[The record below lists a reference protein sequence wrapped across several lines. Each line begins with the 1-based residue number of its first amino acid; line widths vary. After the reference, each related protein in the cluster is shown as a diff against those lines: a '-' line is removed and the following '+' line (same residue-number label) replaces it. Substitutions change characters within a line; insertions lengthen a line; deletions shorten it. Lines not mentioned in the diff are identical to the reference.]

1 MKGKWFQIV
10 SLALNAV
17 LLIALLMTRAEL
29 VDTQTILKSQL
40 DGIAWRLSDM
50 DNQITDLSAKQREQT
65 ENLADF
71 SLEPTGLDSE
81 NHTLQ
86 ADMKITLRRWT
97 ADTAVTLLIT
107 QNGQT
112 AEQPMTGA
120 DGVFATPV
128 GLPVEQTGEVSFAV
142 RITTGGQTSREEVT
156 GYSDI
161 AMLLPLVSLG
171 NGSVAGPSY
180 RKESACME
188 IGLDVELEKQYGAK
202 VIDPVFQ
209 VLKNGDVVQEIPAKL
224 LEESIAYSDPD
235 KEYYA
240 PDTAENKLEIPCQPS
255 DTVEIHLLCR
265 DSFGLAYDFTT
276 YSYEIGEDGIIEQVV
291 WPVTDYNVEVSWD

>member
-71 SLEPTGLDSE
+71 SLEPIGLDSE

-97 ADTAVTLLIT
+97 VDTAVTLLIT

-112 AEQPMTGA
+112 AELPMTGT

-128 GLPVEQTGEVSFAV
+128 GLPVEQTREVSFAMN
-142 RITTGGQTSREEVT
+142 ITDGGQTSREEIA

-161 AMLLPLVSLG
+161 AMLLPLVSIG
-171 NGSVAGPSY
+171 NGSVTGPSY
-180 RKESACME
+180 EKETACME
-188 IGLDVELEKQYGAK
+188 IDFDVGLEKQYGAEA
-202 VIDPVFQ
+202 VNPVFQ
-209 VLKNGDVVQEIPAKL
+209 IRKNGKVVQEVSAKIS
-224 LEESIAYSDPD
+224 EQVPSNNPPED
-235 KEYYA
+235 YYA

-276 YSYEIGEDGIIEQVV
+276 YSYEIGEDGIIEQQV

>member
-71 SLEPTGLDSE
+71 SFEPTGLDPE
-81 NHTLQ
+81 THTLQ
-86 ADMKITLRRWT
+86 ADMRITLRRWT

-112 AEQPMTGA
+112 AELPMTGT

-128 GLPVEQTGEVSFAV
+128 GLPVEQTGEVSFAAN
-142 RITTGGQTSREEVT
+142 ITAGGQTSREEVT
-156 GYSDI
+156 SYSDL
-161 AMLLPLVSLG
+161 AMLLPLVSIG
-171 NGSVAGPSY
+171 NGSVTGPSY
-180 RKESACME
+180 EKETACME
-188 IGLDVELEKQYGAK
+188 IDFDVGLEKQYGAEA
-202 VIDPVFQ
+202 VNPVFQ
-209 VLKNGDVVQEIPAKL
+209 IRKNGKAVQEVSAKIS
-224 LEESIAYSDPD
+224 EQVPSNNPPED
-235 KEYYA
+235 YYA

-276 YSYEIGEDGIIEQVV
+276 YSYEIGEDGIIEQQV

>member
-97 ADTAVTLLIT
+97 ADTEVTLLVT
-107 QNGQT
+107 QSGQT
-112 AEQPMTGA
+112 TEQPMTGA
-120 DGVFATPV
+120 DGVFTAPV
-128 GLPVEQTGEVSFAV
+128 SLPVEQTGEVSFAV
-142 RITTGGQTSREEVT
+142 NITDGGQTSREEVT

-161 AMLLPLVSLG
+161 AMLLPLVSIG
-171 NGSVAGPSY
+171 NGSVTGPSY
-180 RKESACME
+180 EKETACME
-188 IGLDVELEKQYGAK
+188 IDFDVGLEKQYGAEA
-202 VIDPVFQ
+202 VNPVFQ
-209 VLKNGDVVQEIPAKL
+209 IRKNGKAVQEVSAKIS
-224 LEESIAYSDPD
+224 EQVPSNNPPED
-235 KEYYA
+235 YYA

>member
-97 ADTAVTLLIT
+97 ADTAVTLLAT
-107 QNGQT
+107 QNGRT

-120 DGVFATPV
+120 DGVFTAPV
-128 GLPVEQTGEVSFAV
+128 SLPVEQTGGVTFAV

-240 PDTAENKLEIPCQPS
+240 PDAAENKLEIPCQS
-255 DTVEIHLLCR
+255 DTIEIHLLCQ
-265 DSFGLAYDFTT
+265 DSFGLSYDFTVRT
-276 YSYEIGEDGIIEQVV
+276 YEIGTNGDIAEIQ
-291 WPVTDYNVEVSWD
+291 PVTDYNVEVSWD

>member
-17 LLIALLMTRAEL
+17 LLIALLITRAEL

-97 ADTAVTLLIT
+97 ADTAVTLLAT

-112 AEQPMTGA
+112 AELPMTGT

-161 AMLLPLVSLG
+161 AMLLPLVSIG
-171 NGSVAGPSY
+171 NGSVTGPSY
-180 RKESACME
+180 EKEAACME
-188 IGLDVELEKQYGAK
+188 IDFDVGLEKQYGAEA
-202 VIDPVFQ
+202 VNPVFQ
-209 VLKNGDVVQEIPAKL
+209 IRKNGKAVQEVSAKIS
-224 LEESIAYSDPD
+224 EQVPSNNPPED
-235 KEYYA
+235 YYA

-276 YSYEIGEDGIIEQVV
+276 YSYEIGEDGIIEQIV

>member
-112 AEQPMTGA
+112 AELPMTGT

-142 RITTGGQTSREEVT
+142 NITDGGQTSREEIA

-161 AMLLPLVSLG
+161 AMLLPLVSIG

-188 IGLDVELEKQYGAK
+188 IDFDVGLEKQYGAEA
-202 VIDPVFQ
+202 VNPVFQ
-209 VLKNGDVVQEIPAKL
+209 IRKNGKAVQEVSAKIS
-224 LEESIAYSDPD
+224 EQVPSNNPPED
-235 KEYYA
+235 YYA

>member
-29 VDTQTILKSQL
+29 ADTQNSLKNQL
-40 DGIAWRLSDM
+40 DSVAWRLM
-50 DNQITDLSAKQREQT
+50 DVQDQITDLSVRQRKQT
-65 ENLADF
+65 ESLAVF
-71 SLEPTGLDSE
+71 SFEPTGLDPE
-81 NHTLQ
+81 THTLQ
-86 ADMKITLRRWT
+86 ADMRITLRRWT
-97 ADTAVTLLIT
+97 ANTAVTLLIT

-112 AEQPMTGA
+112 AELPMTGT

-142 RITTGGQTSREEVT
+142 NITDGGQTSREEIA

-161 AMLLPLVSLG
+161 AMLLPLVSIG
-171 NGSVAGPSY
+171 NGSVTGPSY
-180 RKESACME
+180 EKETACME
-188 IGLDVELEKQYGAK
+188 IDFDVGLEKQYGAEA
-202 VIDPVFQ
+202 VNPVFQ
-209 VLKNGDVVQEIPAKL
+209 IRKNGKAVQEVSAKIS
-224 LEESIAYSDPD
+224 EQVPSNNPPED
-235 KEYYA
+235 YYA

-265 DSFGLAYDFTT
+265 DSFVLAYDFTT

>member
-17 LLIALLMTRAEL
+17 LLIALFATRAEL

-97 ADTAVTLLIT
+97 ADTAVTLLAT
-107 QNGQT
+107 QNGRT
-112 AEQPMTGA
+112 AEQPMTGT
-120 DGVFATPV
+120 DGVFTAPV
-128 GLPVEQTGEVSFAV
+128 ELPVEQTGEVSFAV
-142 RITTGGQTSREEVT
+142 NITAGGQTSREEVT
-156 GYSDI
+156 SYSDL

-240 PDTAENKLEIPCQPS
+240 PDAVDEKLEIPCQS
-255 DTVEIHLLCR
+255 DTIEIHLLCQ
-265 DSFGLAYDFTT
+265 DSFGLSYDFTVRT
-276 YSYEIGEDGIIEQVV
+276 YEIGTNGDIAEIQ
-291 WPVTDYNVEVSWD
+291 PVTDYNVEVSWD

>member
-81 NHTLQ
+81 THTLQ
-86 ADMKITLRRWT
+86 ADMRITLRRWT
-97 ADTAVTLLIT
+97 ANTAVTLLIT

-112 AEQPMTGA
+112 AELPMTGT

-128 GLPVEQTGEVSFAV
+128 GLPVEQTGEVSFAMN
-142 RITTGGQTSREEVT
+142 ITDRGQTSQEEIT

-161 AMLLPLVSLG
+161 AMLLPLVSIG
-171 NGSVAGPSY
+171 NGSVTGPSY
-180 RKESACME
+180 EKETACME
-188 IGLDVELEKQYGAK
+188 IDFDVGLEKQYGAEA
-202 VIDPVFQ
+202 VNPVFQ
-209 VLKNGDVVQEIPAKL
+209 IRKNGKAVQEVSAKIS
-224 LEESIAYSDPD
+224 EQVPSNNPPED
-235 KEYYA
+235 YYA

-276 YSYEIGEDGIIEQVV
+276 YSYEVGEDGIIEQVV

>member
-97 ADTAVTLLIT
+97 ADTEVTLLVT
-107 QNGQT
+107 QSGQT
-112 AEQPMTGA
+112 TEQPMTGT

-128 GLPVEQTGEVSFAV
+128 GLPVEQTGEVSFAMN
-142 RITTGGQTSREEVT
+142 ITDGGQTSREEVT

-161 AMLLPLVSLG
+161 AMLLPLVSIG
-171 NGSVAGPSY
+171 NGSVTGPSY
-180 RKESACME
+180 GKETACME
-188 IGLDVELEKQYGAK
+188 IDFDVGLEKQYGAEA
-202 VIDPVFQ
+202 VNPVFQ
-209 VLKNGDVVQEIPAKL
+209 IRKNGKAVQEVSAKIS
-224 LEESIAYSDPD
+224 EQVPSNNPPED
-235 KEYYA
+235 YYA

-265 DSFGLAYDFTT
+265 DSFGLSYDFTVCT
-276 YSYEIGEDGIIEQVV
+276 YAIGENGDIARIESD
-291 WPVTDYNVEVSWD
+291 TDYNVRVSWEK

>member
-97 ADTAVTLLIT
+97 ADTAVTLLAT
-107 QNGQT
+107 QNGRT
-112 AEQPMTGA
+112 AEQPMTG
-120 DGVFATPV
+120 VFTAPV
-128 GLPVEQTGEVSFAV
+128 SWPVEQTGGVTFAV

-202 VIDPVFQ
+202 VIEPVFQ
-209 VLKNGDVVQEIPAKL
+209 VRKNGDVVQEIPAKF

-240 PDTAENKLEIPCQPS
+240 PDAVDEKLEIPCQS
-255 DTVEIHLLCR
+255 DTIEIHLLCQ
-265 DSFGLAYDFTT
+265 DSFGLSYDFTVRT
-276 YSYEIGEDGIIEQVV
+276 YEIGTNGDIAEIQ
-291 WPVTDYNVEVSWD
+291 PVTDYNVEVSWD

>member
-29 VDTQTILKSQL
+29 ADTQNSLKNQL
-40 DGIAWRLSDM
+40 DSVAWRLM
-50 DNQITDLSAKQREQT
+50 DVQDQITDLSVRQRKQT
-65 ENLADF
+65 ESLAVF
-71 SLEPTGLDSE
+71 SFEPTGLDPE
-81 NHTLQ
+81 THTLQ
-86 ADMKITLRRWT
+86 ADMRITLRRWT
-97 ADTAVTLLIT
+97 ANTAVTLLIT

-112 AEQPMTGA
+112 AELPMTGT

-142 RITTGGQTSREEVT
+142 NITDGGQTSREEIA

-161 AMLLPLVSLG
+161 AMLLPLVSIG
-171 NGSVAGPSY
+171 NGSVTGPSY
-180 RKESACME
+180 EKETACME
-188 IGLDVELEKQYGAK
+188 IDFDVGLEKQYGAEA
-202 VIDPVFQ
+202 VNPVFQ
-209 VLKNGDVVQEIPAKL
+209 IRKNGKAVQEVSAKIS
-224 LEESIAYSDPD
+224 EQVPSNNPPED
-235 KEYYA
+235 YYA

>member
-97 ADTAVTLLIT
+97 ADTAVTLLAT
-107 QNGQT
+107 QNGRT

-120 DGVFATPV
+120 DGVFTAPV
-128 GLPVEQTGEVSFAV
+128 SLPVEQNGGVTFAV

-240 PDTAENKLEIPCQPS
+240 PDAADEKLEIPCQS
-255 DTVEIHLLCR
+255 DTIEIHLLCR
-265 DSFGLAYDFTT
+265 DSFGLSYDFTVRT
-276 YSYEIGEDGIIEQVV
+276 YEIGTNGDIAEIQ
-291 WPVTDYNVEVSWD
+291 PVTDYNVEVSWD

>member
-97 ADTAVTLLIT
+97 ADTAVTLLAT
-107 QNGQT
+107 QNGRT

-120 DGVFATPV
+120 DGVFTAPV
-128 GLPVEQTGEVSFAV
+128 SLPVEQTGGVTFAV

-202 VIDPVFQ
+202 VIEPVFQ
-209 VLKNGDVVQEIPAKL
+209 VRKNGDVVQEIPAKL

-235 KEYYA
+235 KEY
-240 PDTAENKLEIPCQPS
+240 
-255 DTVEIHLLCR
+255 
-265 DSFGLAYDFTT
+265 
-276 YSYEIGEDGIIEQVV
+276 
-291 WPVTDYNVEVSWD
+291 

>member
-1 MKGKWFQIV
+1 MKEKRFQIL
-10 SLALNAV
+10 SLALNVV

-97 ADTAVTLLIT
+97 AGTAVTLLAT
-107 QNGQT
+107 QNGRT

-120 DGVFATPV
+120 DGVFTAPV
-128 GLPVEQTGEVSFAV
+128 SLPVEQNGGVTFAV

-240 PDTAENKLEIPCQPS
+240 PDAADEKLEIPCQS
-255 DTVEIHLLCR
+255 DTIEIHLLCR
-265 DSFGLAYDFTT
+265 DSFGLSYDFTVRT
-276 YSYEIGEDGIIEQVV
+276 YEIGTNGDIAEIQ
-291 WPVTDYNVEVSWD
+291 PVTDYNVEVSWD

>member
-97 ADTAVTLLIT
+97 ADTAVTLLAT
-107 QNGQT
+107 QNGRT

-120 DGVFATPV
+120 DGVFTAPV
-128 GLPVEQTGEVSFAV
+128 SLPVEQTGGVTFAV

-202 VIDPVFQ
+202 VIEPVFQ
-209 VLKNGDVVQEIPAKL
+209 VRKNGDVVQEIPAKL

-240 PDTAENKLEIPCQPS
+240 PDAVDEKLEIPCQS
-255 DTVEIHLLCR
+255 DTIEIHLLCQ
-265 DSFGLAYDFTT
+265 DSFGLSYDFTVRT
-276 YSYEIGEDGIIEQVV
+276 YEIGTNGDIAEIQ
-291 WPVTDYNVEVSWD
+291 PVTDYNVEVSWD

>member
-1 MKGKWFQIV
+1 MKGKWFQII
-10 SLALNAV
+10 SLALNVV
-17 LLIALLMTRAEL
+17 LLIALLVTRAEL

-71 SLEPTGLDSE
+71 SLEPTGLDPE

-86 ADMKITLRRWT
+86 ADMKVTLRRWA
-97 ADTAVTLLIT
+97 ADTAVTLLVT
-107 QNGQT
+107 QNDGT

-120 DGVFATPV
+120 DGVFTAPV
-128 GLPVEQTGEVSFAV
+128 SLPVEQTGGVSFAV
-142 RITTGGQTSREEVT
+142 RIMTGGQTSREEVA
-156 GYSDI
+156 GYGDM
-161 AMLLPLVSLG
+161 AALLPLVSIG

-202 VIDPVFQ
+202 VVDPVFQ
-209 VLKNGDVVQEIPAKL
+209 VLKDGDVVQEVPAKL
-224 LEESIAYSDPD
+224 LEESMAYSDPN

-240 PDTAENKLEIPCQPS
+240 PDAADEKLEIPCRPS
-255 DTVEIHLLCR
+255 DTIEIHLLCR
-265 DSFGLAYDFTT
+265 DSFGLSYDFTAYT
-276 YSYEIGEDGIIEQVV
+276 YQIGTDGDIAWIQSD
-291 WPVTDYNVEVSWD
+291 TDYNVEFSWD

>member
-1 MKGKWFQIV
+1 MKKNWFQIL

-29 VDTQTILKSQL
+29 ADTQNSLKNQL
-40 DGIAWRLSDM
+40 DSVAWRLM
-50 DNQITDLSAKQREQT
+50 DVQDQITDLSVRQREQT

-71 SLEPTGLDSE
+71 SFEPTGLDPES
-81 NHTLQ
+81 HTLQ
-86 ADMKITLRRWT
+86 ADMSITLRRWT

-112 AEQPMTGA
+112 AELPMTGT

-142 RITTGGQTSREEVT
+142 NITAGGQTSREEVT
-156 GYSDI
+156 SYSDL
-161 AMLLPLVSLG
+161 AMLLPLTNDGSGYGDPTYRGGSLQLQYDLG
-171 NGSVAGPSY
+171 V
-180 RKESACME
+180 R
-188 IGLDVELEKQYGAK
+188 KQYGTEVVA
-202 VIDPVFQ
+202 PVFQ
-209 VLKNGDVVQEIPAKL
+209 VLKNGETVQTLPVKIS
-224 LEESIAYSDPD
+224 ESTVSSDPD
-235 KEYYA
+235 VVYYTPA
-240 PDTAENKLEIPCQPS
+240 SDDGNIEVSCQPK
-255 DTVEIHLLCR
+255 DTIELHLLCR

-276 YSYEIGEDGIIEQVV
+276 YSYEIGEDGIIIEQV

>member
-71 SLEPTGLDSE
+71 SLEPTGLDPE
-81 NHTLQ
+81 THTLQ

-97 ADTAVTLLIT
+97 ANTAVTLLIT

-112 AEQPMTGA
+112 AELPMTGT

-128 GLPVEQTGEVSFAV
+128 GLPVEQTGEVSFAMN
-142 RITTGGQTSREEVT
+142 ITDRGQTSQEEIT

-161 AMLLPLVSLG
+161 AMLLPLVSIG
-171 NGSVAGPSY
+171 NGSVTGPSY
-180 RKESACME
+180 EKETACME
-188 IGLDVELEKQYGAK
+188 IDFDVGLEKQYGAEA
-202 VIDPVFQ
+202 VNPVFQ
-209 VLKNGDVVQEIPAKL
+209 IRKNGKAVQEVSAKIS
-224 LEESIAYSDPD
+224 EQVPSNNPPED
-235 KEYYA
+235 YYA

>member
-1 MKGKWFQIV
+1 MKKNWLQIL
-10 SLALNAV
+10 SLALNVA
-17 LLIALLMTRAEL
+17 LLITLLVTRAEL
-29 VDTQTILKSQL
+29 VNTRTILKSNL

-50 DNQITDLSAKQREQT
+50 DDRITDLSAKQREQT

-97 ADTAVTLLIT
+97 ADTAVTLLAT
-107 QNGQT
+107 QNGRT

-120 DGVFATPV
+120 DGVFTAPV
-128 GLPVEQTGEVSFAV
+128 SLPVEQTGGVTFAV
-142 RITTGGQTSREEVT
+142 RITTGGQTNREEVT

-202 VIDPVFQ
+202 VIEPVFQ
-209 VLKNGDVVQEIPAKL
+209 VRKNGDVVQEIPAKL

-240 PDTAENKLEIPCQPS
+240 PDAVDEKLEIPCQS
-255 DTVEIHLLCR
+255 DTIEIHLLCQ
-265 DSFGLAYDFTT
+265 DSFGLSYDFTVRT
-276 YSYEIGEDGIIEQVV
+276 YEIGTNGDIAEIQ
-291 WPVTDYNVEVSWD
+291 PVTDYNVEVSWD

>member
-97 ADTAVTLLIT
+97 ADTAVTLLAT

-120 DGVFATPV
+120 DGVFTAPV
-128 GLPVEQTGEVSFAV
+128 SLPVEQTGGVTFAV

-202 VIDPVFQ
+202 VIEPVFQ
-209 VLKNGDVVQEIPAKL
+209 VRKNGDVVQEIPAKL
-224 LEESIAYSDPD
+224 LEESIAYSNPD

-240 PDTAENKLEIPCQPS
+240 PDAVDEKLEIPCQS
-255 DTVEIHLLCR
+255 DTIEIHLLCQ
-265 DSFGLAYDFTT
+265 DSFGLSYDFTVRT
-276 YSYEIGEDGIIEQVV
+276 YEIGTNGDIAEIQ
-291 WPVTDYNVEVSWD
+291 PVTDYNVEVSWD

>member
-97 ADTAVTLLIT
+97 ADTAVTLLAT

-120 DGVFATPV
+120 DGVFTAPV
-128 GLPVEQTGEVSFAV
+128 SLPVEQTGGVTFAV

-188 IGLDVELEKQYGAK
+188 IGLDVELEKQYGAEA
-202 VIDPVFQ
+202 VNPVFQ
-209 VLKNGDVVQEIPAKL
+209 IRKNGKAVQEVSAKIS
-224 LEESIAYSDPD
+224 EQVPSNNPPED
-235 KEYYA
+235 YYA